1 MSKLRTLLRAA
12 LANAPSFSAVSSVVR
27 TEADVAGNLLRSIA
41 TQHVPSVEA
50 GLASRSPAAIS
61 ARWMHT
67 FSSTPAL
74 NQGSYPIASLLTRHA
89 RQVAL
94 QTQRGLSTVAA
105 SGATSSISSA
115 TMTTAA
121 ALTAGLSPGTR
132 RALTIWLAG
141 GSAWVFSMVVIGGIT
156 RLTRSGLSMT
166 DWKFTGERP
175 PQTQEEWQTE
185 FDRYKLSPEFKLVNS
200 TMDLEQ
206 FKFIYWMEWGHRM
219 WGRALGIFFAVPC
232 AIFAARG
239 SITRP
244 LARRLGILFLMGGSQ
259 GFVGWWMVRSGLVE
273 PTDNKVPRVSSYRL
287 AAHLTSAFA
296 IYATMV
302 WTTLSVAFPHPPVV
316 TAGPPAARAAAA
328 LYKLALPAAVLLG
341 ITAISGAFVA
351 GIDAG
356 HAYNTFP
363 QMNGQWIPEEYFD
376 MTGWRNIFENTAA
389 VQLHHRIL
397 ALSTLTACLGLWRYG
412 TRMPDLPRASR
423 LLLHTLAA
431 GVVCQVSLGVATL
444 LTYVPVSLGSLH
456 QAGAMTLFTIML
468 SLLYTVR
475 PAPVLAPFRMLASM
489 PWSTT
494 SAAVAVM
501 AVGGAVA
508 NSA

>member
-1 MSKLRTLLRAA
+1 
-12 LANAPSFSAVSSVVR
+12 
-27 TEADVAGNLLRSIA
+27 
-41 TQHVPSVEA
+41 
-50 GLASRSPAAIS
+50 
-61 ARWMHT
+61 
-67 FSSTPAL
+67 
-74 NQGSYPIASLLTRHA
+74 
-89 RQVAL
+89 
-94 QTQRGLSTVAA
+94 
-105 SGATSSISSA
+105 
-115 TMTTAA
+115 
-121 ALTAGLSPGTR
+121 
-132 RALTIWLAG
+132 
-141 GSAWVFSMVVIGGIT
+141 
-156 RLTRSGLSMT
+156 
-166 DWKFTGERP
+166 
-175 PQTQEEWQTE
+175 
-185 FDRYKLSPEFKLVNS
+185 
-200 TMDLEQ
+200 MDLED

-219 WGRALGIFFAVPC
+219 WGRALGICFAVPC

-239 SITRP
+239 CITRP

-259 GFVGWWMVRSGLVE
+259 GLVGWWMVRSGLIE

-296 IYATMV
+296 IYATMI
-302 WTTLSVAFPHPPVV
+302 WTTLSVAFPYPPVV

-328 LYKLALPAAVLLG
+328 LYKVALPAAVLLG
-341 ITAISGAFVA
+341 TTAISGAFVA

-363 QMNGQWIPEEYFD
+363 DMNGQWIPKEYFD

-389 VQLHHRIL
+389 VQLHHRLL
-397 ALSTLTACLGLWRYG
+397 ALTTLCTSLALWRYG

-431 GVVCQVSLGVATL
+431 GVACQVSLGVATL
-444 LTYVPVSLGSLH
+444 LTYVPVSLGSAH

-475 PAPVLAPFRMLASM
+475 PAPTLAPFRLLASM
-489 PWSTT
+489 PLSTT

>member
-12 LANAPSFSAVSSVVR
+12 LNNAPSFSAISSVVR
-27 TEADVAGNLLRSIA
+27 TETVVAGSLLRAMA
-41 TQHVPSVEA
+41 TQQVHSVA
-50 GLASRSPAAIS
+50 ASLASRSPAVSSLS
-61 ARWMHT
+61 ARWMYT
-67 FSSTPAL
+67 FSSSPSF
-74 NQGSYPIASLLTRHA
+74 NQKRVAIASLLTRQA
-89 RQVAL
+89 RQLAL
-94 QTQRGLSTVAA
+94 TQRGLSTVAA
-105 SGATSSISSA
+105 NIAASSISS
-115 TMTTAA
+115 TTITAAA

-132 RALTIWLAG
+132 RALTVWLAG

-166 DWKFTGERP
+166 DWKFTGEKP
-175 PQTQEEWQTE
+175 PQTQEEWQAE
-185 FDRYKLSPEFKLVNS
+185 FDRYKQSPEFKLVNS

-219 WGRALGIFFAVPC
+219 WGRALGLFFAVPC

-259 GFVGWWMVRSGLVE
+259 GLVGWWMVRSGLAE

-302 WTTLSVAFPHPPVV
+302 WTTLSVAFPSPPGV

-328 LYKLALPAAVLLG
+328 LYRLTLPAAVLLG
-341 ITAISGAFVA
+341 VTAISGAFVA

-363 QMNGQWIPEEYFD
+363 DMNGHWIPEEYFD
-376 MTGWRNIFENTAA
+376 MTGWRNNFENTAA

-397 ALSTLTACLGLWRYG
+397 ALSTLCAVLALWRYG

-431 GVVCQVSLGVATL
+431 GVACQVSLGVATL
-444 LTYVPVSLGSLH
+444 LTYVPVSLGSAH

-475 PAPVLAPFRMLASM
+475 AKKIR
-489 PWSTT
+489 
-494 SAAVAVM
+494 
-501 AVGGAVA
+501 
-508 NSA
+508 

>member
-1 MSKLRTLLRAA
+1 MSMRTLLRSA
-12 LANAPSFSAVSSVVR
+12 LTNAPSFSAVFRAES
-27 TEADVAGNLLRSIA
+27 EVASKLRAMA
-41 TQHVPSVEA
+41 TNVPSVA
-50 GLASRSPAAIS
+50 TGLASRSPAAAFS
-61 ARWMHT
+61 TRWMHT
-67 FSSTPAL
+67 FSSSVSPV
-74 NQGSYPIASLLTRHA
+74 NQHRSYSSIAAVLSRQA
-89 RQVAL
+89 RQLAV
-94 QTQRGLSTVAA
+94 TKRGLSTVAA
-105 SGATSSISSA
+105 TGASATSSLGSA
-115 TMTTAA
+115 TATTAAA

-166 DWKFTGERP
+166 DWKFTGEKP
-175 PQTQEEWQTE
+175 PQTQEEWQAE

-200 TMDLEQ
+200 TMDLDQ
-206 FKFIYWMEWGHRM
+206 IKFIYWIEWGHRM
-219 WGRALGIFFAVPC
+219 WGRALGLFFAVPC

-244 LARRLGILFLMGGSQ
+244 LARRVGILFLMGGSQ
-259 GFVGWWMVRSGLVE
+259 GLVGWWMVRSGLVE

-302 WTTLSVAFPHPPVV
+302 WTTLSVAFPNPPVV

-328 LYKLALPAAVLLG
+328 LYRLALPAAMLLG
-341 ITAISGAFVA
+341 TTAISGAFVA

-363 QMNGQWIPEEYFD
+363 DMNGQWIPEEYFD
-376 MTGWRNIFENTAA
+376 MTGWRNAFENTAA
-389 VQLHHRIL
+389 VQLHHRVL
-397 ALSTLTACLGLWRYG
+397 ALSTLCASLALWRYG

-431 GVVCQVSLGVATL
+431 GVACQVSLGVATL
-444 LTYVPVSLGSLH
+444 LTYVPVSLGSAH

-475 PAPVLAPFRMLASM
+475 PAPTLAPFRMVASM
-489 PWSTT
+489 PWT

>member
-12 LANAPSFSAVSSVVR
+12 VANAPSFSAVSSVVR
-27 TEADVAGNLLRSIA
+27 TEAEIAGNLLRAMA
-41 TQHVPSVEA
+41 TQQVPRMA
-50 GLASRSPAAIS
+50 TGLASRSPASLS

-67 FSSTPAL
+67 FSSGSVPSVKEH
-74 NQGSYPIASLLTRHA
+74 GSYSFIAALLSRQARHL
-89 RQVAL
+89 AL
-94 QTQRGLSTVAA
+94 QHRGLSTVAA
-105 SGATSSISSA
+105 VGGTTSSFSA
-115 TMTTAA
+115 TA

-166 DWKFTGERP
+166 DWKFTGEKP
-175 PQTQEEWQTE
+175 PQTQEEWQAE
-185 FDRYKLSPEFKLVNS
+185 FERYKLSPEFKLVNS
-200 TMDLEQ
+200 TMDLEH

-239 SITRP
+239 AITRP

-259 GFVGWWMVRSGLVE
+259 GLVGWWMVRSGLIE

-302 WTTLSVAFPHPPVV
+302 WTTLSVAFPNPLVV

-328 LYKLALPAAVLLG
+328 LYKVALPAAVLLG
-341 ITAISGAFVA
+341 TTAISGAFVA

-363 QMNGQWIPEEYFD
+363 DMNGQWIPEEYFD

-389 VQLHHRIL
+389 VQLHHRLL
-397 ALSTLTACLGLWRYG
+397 ALTTLCTSLALWRYG
-412 TRMPDLPRASR
+412 TRMLDLPRASR
-423 LLLHTLAA
+423 LLLHSLAA
-431 GVVCQVSLGVATL
+431 GVACQVSLGVATL
-444 LTYVPVSLGSLH
+444 LTYVPVSLGSAH

-475 PAPVLAPFRMLASM
+475 PAPTLAPFRMLASM
-489 PWSTT
+489 PLSTT